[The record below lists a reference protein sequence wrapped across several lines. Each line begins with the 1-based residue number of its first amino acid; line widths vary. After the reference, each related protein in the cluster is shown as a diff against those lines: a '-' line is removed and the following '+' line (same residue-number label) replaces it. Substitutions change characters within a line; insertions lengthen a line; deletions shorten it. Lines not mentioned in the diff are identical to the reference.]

1 MSSRVISRILAMTSG
16 PVAIVGALAC
26 QKNSFA
32 KLIVTNVISC
42 SEYSL
47 PANKKGSK
55 PQPAFAIELHDT
67 VLFPEGGGQPA
78 DSGSLA
84 LEDGQE
90 VIVSDVVRDQ
100 LRALHICESPISVG
114 TQVLAKINWPR
125 RLDIMQQHTGQHLL
139 SAVLDQY
146 DLPTLGWAMGD
157 PYSYVEL
164 PRKLDD
170 HFVAIINEQVNQ
182 LIFEGKPISVQS
194 SQDHASDIDLSKIPD
209 DYDKSMGVIRV
220 VTIDGIDANPCCGT
234 HLLSTAQIQAIA
246 LLHQQSC
253 KGGHSRLFFSCGAR
267 VGQLMRQQY
276 LTLKQVCGTQLSC
289 QMSEVEDKVATLNAN
304 YRKAQNREQ
313 SLIKELA
320 ALEAK
325 KVYDQFETIDVRYV
339 YRRESDPDFLTQ
351 FHKELM
357 TLINS
362 KEKPVNLTD
371 KNTIVELNGDHTGK
385 GGMVK
390 ICGPQAEVILAQLKE
405 RIANIKGGGKGAA
418 FQGKISSYER
428 GEIESVIHYLDS
440 LAI

>member
-1 MSSRVISRILAMTSG
+1 MISG
-16 PVAIVGALAC
+16 PAVVGALAC

-32 KLIVTNVISC
+32 KLLVTKVVSC
-42 SEYSL
+42 SEYAL
-47 PANKKGSK
+47 PAKKKGSSPK
-55 PQPAFAIELHDT
+55 LAFAIELHDT

-78 DSGSLA
+78 DSGSLV

-90 VIVSDVVRDQ
+90 VPVSDVIRDQ
-100 LRALHICESPISVG
+100 LRALHICDSPIAVG
-114 TQVLAKINWPR
+114 AQVLAQIDWPR
-125 RLDIMQQHTGQHLL
+125 RLDVMQQHTGQHLL

-157 PYSYVEL
+157 PYNYIEL

-170 HFVAIINEQVNQ
+170 DFVATIDDKVNQ
-182 LIFEGKPISVQS
+182 LIFEGKPITVQS
-194 SQDHASDIDLSKIPD
+194 SEENTDAIDLSKIPD
-209 DYDKSMGVIRV
+209 DYDQSKGVIRV

-246 LLHQQSC
+246 LLHQQSG
-253 KGGHSRLFFSCGAR
+253 KGGNSRLFFTCGAR
-267 VGQLMRQQY
+267 VGKAMRQQY

-289 QMSEVEDKVATLNAN
+289 QMSEVEEKVATLNAN
-304 YRKAQNREQ
+304 YRKAQSREL

-325 KVYDQFETIDVRYV
+325 KVYDQFQSKHVRYV
-339 YRRESDPDFLTQ
+339 YRQEADPDFLTQ

-357 TLINS
+357 TLVNAQDAT
-362 KEKPVNLTD
+362 VNLKDTH
-371 KNTIVELNGDHTGK
+371 TIVEFNGDHMSK

-390 ICGPQAEVILAQLKE
+390 INGPHAPEILAQLKD

-418 FQGKISSYER
+418 YQGKISKYER
-428 GEIESVIHYLDS
+428 GEVESVIHYLES
-440 LAI
+440 LSI